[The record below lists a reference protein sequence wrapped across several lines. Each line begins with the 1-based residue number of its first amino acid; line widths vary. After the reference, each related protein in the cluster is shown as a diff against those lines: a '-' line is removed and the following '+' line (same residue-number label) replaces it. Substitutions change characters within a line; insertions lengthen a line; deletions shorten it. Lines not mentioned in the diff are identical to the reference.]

1 MWIEDAQQLHD
12 LNLRIA
18 DEENAGNVTW
28 LGSILAPQMAFQRA
42 DPAKTIDDRASY
54 LRKVAKGGDRRTI
67 AIESIDIFGK
77 RAVVTCL
84 VRSEGRVF
92 HNIRLYVKR
101 ASDDEQAKES
111 WLLLGWANEP
121 QDESPQ

>member
-1 MWIEDAQQLHD
+1 
-12 LNLRIA
+12 
-18 DEENAGNVTW
+18 
-28 LGSILAPQMAFQRA
+28 MAFQRA
-42 DPAKTIDDRASY
+42 DPARTIDDRTTY

-84 VRSEGRVF
+84 VRSEGRLF
-92 HNIRLYVKR
+92 HNIRLFVKR
-101 ASDDEQAKES
+101 VGNGEEGKQN